1 MSMLK
6 RNAKVPK
13 KLSTLKHP
21 VFHTV
26 EFRPYPLKTVLILSH
41 QAFSNLKLPSAKSK
55 NSLT

>member
-1 MSMLK
+1 MLK

-41 QAFSNLKLPSAKSK
+41 QAFSNFKLPSAKSK